1 MERKV
6 LHPLLVVQRKTHPK
20 KSVVKGDEAK
30 ETEGKDAPH
39 LTTLD
44 RPVDGKE
51 PIQDKIY

>member
-6 LHPLLVVQRKTHPK
+6 SHPLLVVQRKTHRK